1 MTLEYKNYLGSVEFD
16 EERQLLWGRVL
27 NTRDVI
33 TYEAESVPLLIK
45 EFEKSVDVYLKFCQ
59 DLGQDPEKPFSGNIP
74 LRLPPDLHRAI
85 YSRATQAGQSMN
97 TWVKEVL
104 EKAVGATTRST
115 TRRAGASRRSPSKKS
130 GKPKKNQEVQA

>member
-1 MTLEYKNYLGSVEFD
+1 MTLEYNGYIGSVEFD
-16 EERQLLWGRVL
+16 EERKLLCGRVL

-45 EFEKSVDVYLKFCQ
+45 EFEKSVDVYLKFCK

-85 YSRATQAGQSMN
+85 YARAAQAGQSMN

-104 EKAVGATTRST
+104 EKAVGATARST
-115 TRRAGASRRSPSKKS
+115 TKQAGASRKSPSKKP

>member
-45 EFEKSVDVYLKFCQ
+45 EFEKSVDVYLQFCK
-59 DLGQDPEKPFSGNIP
+59 DLGQEPEKPFSGNIP

-85 YSRATQAGQSMN
+85 YARAAQAGQSMN

-104 EKAVGATTRST
+104 EKAVAATVRST
-115 TRRAGASRRSPSKKS
+115 KQTGTSRRSPSKKPR
-130 GKPKKNQEVQA
+130 KPKKNQNVQA